1 MASGYEG
8 KTVIQL
14 KGLCRENGLPVSG
27 TKSVLIERLLDFEQS
42 KSAPPSSIQLSGST
56 GEVHTLDNSEPA
68 PKEMNEISCVKC
80 GTILRVPTSYEGM
93 ISCPSC
99 STKQDASGKAEP
111 SNIDLISTGA
121 GPSKIQPVEGLT
133 NQQISI
139 LMMVLGVGV
148 SLLAIWFAL
157 SEWNLWWNCE
167 VSYSRPANYEEMGCG
182 QDTFLSTMFTS
193 CCLLL
198 PIGFFLASFGYNYGQ
213 NQEVTP
219 QIHTGVVPYAAPT
232 GQFQGHTPN
241 QQPVPLPVNQQGAFG
256 KAVQSTALGLGVGV
270 ASAMVVAITAVVL
283 LVILFMIIVVTW

>member
-14 KGLCRENGLPVSG
+14 KGLCRENGLPLSG
-27 TKSVLIERLLDFEQS
+27 TKSVLIDRLLDFDQS
-42 KSAPPSSIQLSGST
+42 KSSPPSSVQLSGST
-56 GEVHTLDNSEPA
+56 EEGDPLGNSEPA
-68 PKEMNEISCVKC
+68 PTEMNEISCVKC
-80 GTILRVPTSYEGM
+80 GTILRVPTIYEGM

-99 STKQDASGKAEP
+99 STRQDASGKAEP
-111 SNIDLISTGA
+111 SNSDSISTDA
-121 GPSKIQPVEGLT
+121 GPSKTQPVDGLT
-133 NQQISI
+133 SQQISI

-182 QDTFLSTMFTS
+182 QNTFLNTMFTS

-219 QIHTGVVPYAAPT
+219 QIHTGAVPYAAPT
-232 GQFQGHTPN
+232 GQFQGHMPN

-256 KAVQSTALGLGVGV
+256 KAVQSTAVGLGVGV
-270 ASAMVVAITAVVL
+270 ASVATIALAVVALFIILLMAIAVN
-283 LVILFMIIVVTW
+283 W